1 MVVVCKR
8 EWEAIHLARTTYYNL
23 HTVFRDLSLGTLQSP
38 RSCAHLCLLS
48 QKMEIIRLKI
58 SEYILEVIWHP
69 QTWSSTNLVLHYNIK
84 VTKYFPS
91 SLLVKMVCEY
101 PTNLWNSMVESI
113 QQIWL
118 LNPSGKLFFVSFDF
132 REVWWLISINQFDKN
147 IAEIIAI
154 MT

>member
-1 MVVVCKR
+1 MLFKLGGLELVQGEDARRWLGKWVMNYGCSMWER
-8 EWEAIHLARTTYYNL
+8 ERAIHLARTTYYNL

-101 PTNLWNSMVESI
+101 PTNFWNSMVESI
-113 QQIWL
+113 QKI
-118 LNPSGKLFFVSFDF
+118 
-132 REVWWLISINQFDKN
+132 WLISLENRFL
-147 IAEIIAI
+147 
-154 MT
+154 

>member
-1 MVVVCKR
+1 MVVVCVCER
-8 EWEAIHLARTTYYNL
+8 ESAIHLARTTYYNL

-101 PTNLWNSMVESI
+101 PTNFWNSMVESI
-113 QQIWL
+113 QKIWL
-118 LNPSGKLFFVSFDF
+118 IPLKNRFLYV
-132 REVWWLISINQFDKN
+132 LISGRYGGYVCVHGGLYLYKSIW
-147 IAEIIAI
+147 
-154 MT
+154 